1 MSLRLESG
9 ELLRKAWDQLS
20 LLPGGKLAF
29 SKLIA
34 TLAPYTATIRACV
47 LDLAPGYA
55 RVEMRDRRGVRNH
68 LRSVHAVAL
77 VNLAELCSGV
87 AMNYALPPGGRGILV
102 GFEIDY
108 LKKARGRL
116 SAESQF
122 VPPQG
127 SDRGEHRVPV
137 AISDQAGDVVVEAA
151 ARWLVGPRASG

>member
-9 ELLRKAWDQLS
+9 ELLRRAWDQLS

-29 SKLIA
+29 SKLIG
-34 TLAPYTATIRACV
+34 TVAPYTGTINARV

-55 RVEMRDRRGVRNH
+55 RVEMRDRRGLRNH

-77 VNLAELCSGV
+77 ANLAELCSGV
-87 AMNYALPPGGRGILV
+87 AMSYALPADGRGILV
-102 GFEIDY
+102 GLEIEY

-116 SAESQF
+116 IAESQF
-122 VPPQG
+122 ASPDS

-137 AISDQAGDVVVEAA
+137 AISDQAGDVVVRAT
-151 ARWLVGPRASG
+151 ARWLVAPREPR